1 MGITVTPLG
10 EYLGAEING
19 VDLRHNLAA
28 DDVAAIEQAFVDYQV
43 LRFRSQQL
51 TAQELAAFS
60 AQFGDLQP
68 HVQRKFQHP
77 EEPNVVEMRN
87 YDNNGNFDI
96 AAASRGSMK
105 RLRDGWHSDLSY
117 DPIPAKATLLH
128 AVQIPNRGG
137 NTAFTSTH
145 AAYDSLQDVMKIRL
159 AGLRAEFSYGGNT
172 RNKFTSLAAN
182 SLDKE
187 GRESTTVT
195 HPVICVHPVTRR
207 PAIYV
212 NPLITV
218 RILEMA
224 EAESEALLAEL
235 YDRIDQPKFHWE
247 QEWQLG
253 DTLMWENRGGSMHCG
268 RIDYPRDQQR
278 RMIRTTVRG
287 QPIEPHAT
295 E

>member
-1 MGITVTPLG
+1 
-10 EYLGAEING
+10 
-19 VDLRHNLAA
+19 
-28 DDVAAIEQAFVDYQV
+28 
-43 LRFRSQQL
+43 
-51 TAQELAAFS
+51 
-60 AQFGDLQP
+60 
-68 HVQRKFQHP
+68 
-77 EEPNVVEMRN
+77 
-87 YDNNGNFDI
+87 
-96 AAASRGSMK
+96 
-105 RLRDGWHSDLSY
+105 
-117 DPIPAKATLLH
+117 
-128 AVQIPNRGG
+128 
-137 NTAFTSTH
+137 
-145 AAYDSLQDVMKIRL
+145 MKIRL
-159 AGLRAEFSYGGNT
+159 AGLFAEFSYGGNT

-218 RILEMA
+218 RVLEMA

-268 RIDYPRDQQR
+268 RIDYPRDQHRQ
-278 RMIRTTVRG
+278 MIRTTVRG